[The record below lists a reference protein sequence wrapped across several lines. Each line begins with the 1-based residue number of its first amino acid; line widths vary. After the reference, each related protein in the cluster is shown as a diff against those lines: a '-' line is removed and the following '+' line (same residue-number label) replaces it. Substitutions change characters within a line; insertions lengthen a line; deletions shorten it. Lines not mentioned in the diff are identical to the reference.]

1 MRKRNMK
8 NISYLIKEYQSQQK
22 LAEVLGTSQAQVSIW
37 ARNGAFI
44 NTETGE
50 VFVKSQVQVKPL

>member
-1 MRKRNMK
+1 MSKPMK
-8 NISYLIKEYQSQQK
+8 NINDLIKQYQSQQK
-22 LAEVLGTSQAQVSIW
+22 LAEVLGTSQTQVSRW

-44 NTETGE
+44 NVKTGE